1 MAQNHDTLT
10 ASEWLLIKAVW
21 KRGTA
26 TVRQIHEEVADHTG
40 WAYTTVK
47 TMLERMEKKKLLK
60 VDRVGPVKQFSAR
73 KQQGDLVP
81 RAIER
86 FLDSVLDDSLAPL
99 VPYIAKSRGL
109 TEDEVRQL
117 KRILE
122 EE

>member
-60 VDRVGPVKQFSAR
+60 VDRVGPV
-73 KQQGDLVP
+73 GP
-81 RAIER
+81 RR
-86 FLDSVLDDSLAPL
+86 STLPPVHGRP
-99 VPYIAKSRGL
+99 
-109 TEDEVRQL
+109 
-117 KRILE
+117 
-122 EE
+122 